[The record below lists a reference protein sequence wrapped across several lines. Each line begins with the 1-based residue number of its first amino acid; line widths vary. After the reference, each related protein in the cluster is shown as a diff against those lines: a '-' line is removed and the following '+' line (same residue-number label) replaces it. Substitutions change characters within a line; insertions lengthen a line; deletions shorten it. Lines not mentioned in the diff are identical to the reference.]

1 MKSRAGTAFV
11 IAAALAAS
19 GCDDPKPPAPAPAV
33 TDTPVA
39 ETPKPAAPKG
49 PPTLFVDD
57 SGASIGGNRIDLNQP
72 EGLPKLKASV
82 DENQSLLA
90 GSVPTVGVDRKAK
103 LPHVGALLDA
113 LGNAGVKRALVRTTT
128 RTDFPG
134 ELHFVP
140 LSVVN
145 KPAPCSVIGMITE
158 DRGSAVWKIS
168 GGAAGKRGKGMAGPD
183 LTLTGET
190 IERVAKNCDSKT
202 FFVSAAAG
210 VEWGLAYDLAA
221 ATKSLPK
228 TAFTDYV
235 LIPEKAVPGH
245 ALDIAK

>member
-1 MKSRAGTAFV
+1 MNARAGSAFV
-11 IAAALAAS
+11 ILAALAAW
-19 GCDDPKPPAPAPAV
+19 GCDDPKPPAPAATQTPAV
-33 TDTPVA
+33 
-39 ETPKPAAPKG
+39 EEPKPATPKG

-72 EGLPKLKASV
+72 EGLPKLKATIA
-82 DENQSLLA
+82 ENKSLLA
-90 GSVPTVGVDRKAK
+90 DIVPTIGVDRRAK

-113 LGNAGVKRALVRTTT
+113 LGNAGVKRVLVRTST
-128 RTDFPG
+128 RTDFPA

-140 LSVVN
+140 LPVLK

-158 DRGSAVWKIS
+158 DRGSAVWKVA

-202 FFVSAAAG
+202 FFVSAATG

-221 ATKSLPK
+221 STKSLPK

>member
-1 MKSRAGTAFV
+1 MSSRAGVACV
-11 IAAALAAS
+11 LGAALAAC
-19 GCDDPKPPAPAPAV
+19 GCDDPKPPAPAPTATEAPV
-33 TDTPVA
+33 TEA
-39 ETPKPAAPKG
+39 PKPAAPKG

-57 SGASIGGNRIDLNQP
+57 SGASIGGNRIDLSQP
-72 EGLPKLKASV
+72 EGLPKLKATI
-82 DENQSLLA
+82 DEKKSLLE
-90 GSVPTVGVDRKAK
+90 GTVPTLGVDRKAK
-103 LPHVGALLDA
+103 LTHVGALLDA
-113 LGNAGVKRALVRTTT
+113 LASAGVKRALVRTTT

-140 LSVVN
+140 LAAAS

-158 DRGSAVWKIS
+158 DRGSAVWKVT

-190 IERVAKNCDSKT
+190 VERLSKNCDSKT
-202 FFVSAAAG
+202 FFVSAAEG

-221 ATKSLPK
+221 STKSLPK
-228 TAFTDYV
+228 TSFTDYV